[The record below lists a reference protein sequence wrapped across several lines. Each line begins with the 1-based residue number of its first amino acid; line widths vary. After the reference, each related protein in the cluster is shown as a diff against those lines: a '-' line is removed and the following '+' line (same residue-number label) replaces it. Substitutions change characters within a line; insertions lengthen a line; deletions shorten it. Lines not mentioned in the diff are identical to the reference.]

1 MPINC
6 QSYASTVKKRI
17 DTCPARIGKT
27 SRQPFTN
34 RRRFVHVT
42 REPAYYVD
50 RLPVSTVDDFTD
62 LHNWIGTDW
71 HRIDIGL
78 T

>member
-1 MPINC
+1 M
-6 QSYASTVKKRI
+6 
-17 DTCPARIGKT
+17 
-27 SRQPFTN
+27 
-34 RRRFVHVT
+34 HVT

-50 RLPVSTVDDFTD
+50 RLPVSTVDNFTD